1 MHEADYQRIEREITS
16 DASPV
21 GIDARKTHVL
31 ILGKLEAIERRLDA
45 IERRTPPD
53 GLHQNL
59 TAGLGAATDTFDDEV
74 ARLRARGVDVD
85 ERLRA
90 GLRLLDRLTDE
101 RVADALSRIVS
112 RLDSLEPMT
121 EMATHAPDALA
132 AATDA
137 FDEEVARATERGID
151 VDTALRNGLA
161 AVLYLG
167 QRISTNELE
176 ALGELLRS
184 DVLHPSAVATVG
196 RLGRA
201 LVAAA
206 DAPPGS
212 VGPMGAFGKL
222 SDTDVRRTTAFLLE
236 FARQFGTAL
245 THTARPCTTPNG
257 ENRHV

>member
-1 MHEADYQRIEREITS
+1 MHEADYQRIEREITC

-31 ILGKLEAIERRLDA
+31 ILGKLEAIERRLDG

-90 GLRLLDRLTDE
+90 GLRLLERLTDE

-112 RLDSLEPMT
+112 RLESLEPMT

-137 FDEEVARATERGID
+137 FDEEVARAAERGID
-151 VDTALRNGLA
+151 VDTALHAGSPPSSTSSGTSRPTSSKHRRAAPLRRPAPPALRRN
-161 AVLYLG
+161 V
-167 QRISTNELE
+167 
-176 ALGELLRS
+176 
-184 DVLHPSAVATVG
+184 PSAGARPSSPRPTPARRAHG
-196 RLGRA
+196 RLRQT
-201 LVAAA
+201 LRH
-206 DAPPGS
+206 
-212 VGPMGAFGKL
+212 
-222 SDTDVRRTTAFLLE
+222 RRPAHHRLPAQ
-236 FARQFGTAL
+236 FARQFSSAL
-245 THTARPCTTPNG
+245 THTAHPSTTPNG